1 MTWQR
6 FTGAL
11 CLFTLSWAGHVGAKD
26 VAWEEGPALPPA
38 KIRDAGKAPISR
50 VREHQ
55 YVHNE
60 WIPETIPCA
69 IRFTDRYFVYLT
81 DHQYFSL
88 TYKMRLQS
96 ACFPRSYANQLDEQP
111 VRHDPQADRWVPD
124 IEKYVRWMSGGPD
137 PEYEA
142 KVRAAVRVYP
152 LESVNARGY
161 AFTNEAVIGD
171 EESRIRHFTY
181 CLFRDEVALC
191 GFGDVGYV
199 AEGPAGDLS
208 AYVLQLLRSVEFL
221 PEPLKAA
228 DAPAS
233 APSAAARAPRRG
245 IRQPAAA
252 PAPAPR

>member
-1 MTWQR
+1 MPVAVACLA
-6 FTGAL
+6 AL
-11 CLFTLSWAGHVGAKD
+11 LLA
-26 VAWEEGPALPPA
+26 GPAGSKESVWIPGDPLPP
-38 KIRDAGKAPISR
+38 KSLRDPGKRPVSSF
-50 VREHQ
+50 RELRFEHLDQ
-55 YVHNE
+55 
-60 WIPETIPCA
+60 IPETVPCA
-69 IRFTDRYFVYLT
+69 IRYRDHYFGYLT
-81 DHQYFSL
+81 DQWYYLKH
-88 TYKMRLQS
+88 KMRLQS
-96 ACFPRSYANQLDEQP
+96 SCFPRSYANQLDEQP

-233 APSAAARAPRRG
+233 APSAAARAPRPVSR
-245 IRQPAAA
+245 RSAAA